1 MGKKITGGNPFLKSR
16 TILYIFLFLALFDLY
31 NHLLNNDTK
40 TLFVMIISG
49 YITFMFS
56 ENMIVILTIALVV
69 SNIFKAVMSYNK
81 FEGFKDKEDTEA
93 TNADTED
100 IDALKNIEESK
111 DKDESSPDTEKQIE
125 DSEKLVNVQKQLLD
139 NMKQMAPLLKEM
151 QGFTNQSKTDFTS
164 KQMKDMIQALEGK

>member
-1 MGKKITGGNPFLKSR
+1 MVKKITGGNPFLKSR

-81 FEGFKDKEDTEA
+81 FEGFRENSESGHGDRA
-93 TNADTED
+93 D
-100 IDALKNIEESK
+100 IDALKNIEEST
-111 DKDESSPDTEKQIE
+111 DTDESPPDTGKQIE
-125 DSEKLVNVQKQLLD
+125 ESEKLVSIQKQLLD

-151 QGFTNQSKTDFTS
+151 QGFTNQTSNIDFSS

>member
-1 MGKKITGGNPFLKSR
+1 MVKKITGGNPFLKSR

-81 FEGFKDKEDTEA
+81 FEGFRENSESGHGDTA
-93 TNADTED
+93 D
-100 IDALKNIEESK
+100 IDALKNIEEST
-111 DKDESSPDTEKQIE
+111 DTDESPPDTGKQIE
-125 DSEKLVNVQKQLLD
+125 ESEKLVSIQKQLLD

-151 QGFTNQSKTDFTS
+151 QGFTNQTSNIDFSS

>member
-1 MGKKITGGNPFLKSR
+1 MVKKITGGNPFLKSR

-81 FEGFKDKEDTEA
+81 FEGFKDNSEK
-93 TNADTED
+93 TNADTAD
-100 IDALKNIEESK
+100 IDALKNIEEST
-111 DKDESSPDTEKQIE
+111 DTDESPPDTGKQIE
-125 DSEKLVNVQKQLLD
+125 ESEKLVSIQKQLLD

-151 QGFTNQSKTDFTS
+151 QGFTNQTSNIDFSS

>member
-1 MGKKITGGNPFLKSR
+1 MGKKFTGGNPFLKSR

-81 FEGFKDKEDTEA
+81 FEGFKGSSESGHGDTA
-93 TNADTED
+93 D
-100 IDALKNIEESK
+100 IDALKNIEEST
-111 DKDESSPDTEKQIE
+111 DTDESPPDTGKQIE
-125 DSEKLVNVQKQLLD
+125 ESEKLVSIQKKLLD

-151 QGFTNQSKTDFTS
+151 QGFTNQTSNIDFSS

>member
-1 MGKKITGGNPFLKSR
+1 MGKKFTGGNPFLKSR

-81 FEGFKDKEDTEA
+81 FEGFKDKETEA
-93 TNADTED
+93 KHADTAD
-100 IDALKNIEESK
+100 IDALKNIEDSN
-111 DKDESSPDTEKQIE
+111 DTDESQPDTGKQIE
-125 DSEKLVNVQKQLLD
+125 ESEKLVSIQKQLLD

-151 QGFTNQSKTDFTS
+151 QGFTNQTSNIDFSS